1 MVGESGGRIIVSGI
15 DSNTTP
21 DVKRRMLETLSSN
34 GNGLVNFIWTS
45 QMSSSTHRYS
55 EKDSGR
61 NYALKKLRS
70 HFRHN
75 SLNTLNFR
83 TSIIKLIT
91 AKNTFLR
98 FLKPSK
104 NYFVISFVFDISK
117 PSRGTVLLRNC

>member
-61 NYALKKLRS
+61 NYASKKLRS

-75 SLNTLNFR
+75 SLNFR

-104 NYFVISFVFDISK
+104 NYFVKSFVFDISK
-117 PSRGTVLLRNC
+117 LSRETVLLRNC